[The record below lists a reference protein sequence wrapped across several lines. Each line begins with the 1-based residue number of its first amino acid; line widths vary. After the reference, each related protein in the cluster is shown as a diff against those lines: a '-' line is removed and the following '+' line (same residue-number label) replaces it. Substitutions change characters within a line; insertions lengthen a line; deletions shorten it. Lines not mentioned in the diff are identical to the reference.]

1 MNKIY
6 IFERVLNEA
15 VLEFTIVDT
24 EAEAI
29 YSVIGDIEALQSA
42 LFETYRLDKTEVV
55 MANGLVAE
63 RIVEVGFNVKL
74 VSIEELKPEYD
85 EQEEV
90 HTTLTAQVKYKGE
103 NFKEEYVL
111 KEESISKELFET
123 KLLYGLLGNEEVES
137 VEIIEHTTHS
147 KVINKLI

>member
-74 VSIEELKPEYD
+74 VSIEELKA
-85 EQEEV
+85 QED
-90 HTTLTAQVKYKGE
+90 
-103 NFKEEYVL
+103 
-111 KEESISKELFET
+111 FE
-123 KLLYGLLGNEEVES
+123 
-137 VEIIEHTTHS
+137 
-147 KVINKLI
+147 

>member
-29 YSVIGDIEALQSA
+29 YNVVGDIEALQSA

-74 VSIEELKPEYD
+74 VSIEELKA
-85 EQEEV
+85 EED
-90 HTTLTAQVKYKGE
+90 
-103 NFKEEYVL
+103 
-111 KEESISKELFET
+111 FE
-123 KLLYGLLGNEEVES
+123 
-137 VEIIEHTTHS
+137 
-147 KVINKLI
+147 

>member
-29 YSVIGDIEALQSA
+29 YSVVGDIEALQSA

-74 VSIEELKPEYD
+74 VSIEELKA
-85 EQEEV
+85 EED
-90 HTTLTAQVKYKGE
+90 
-103 NFKEEYVL
+103 
-111 KEESISKELFET
+111 FE
-123 KLLYGLLGNEEVES
+123 
-137 VEIIEHTTHS
+137 
-147 KVINKLI
+147 

>member
-29 YSVIGDIEALQSA
+29 YSVIGDIEALQSV

-74 VSIEELKPEYD
+74 VSIEELKPEFD

-90 HTTLTAQVKYKGE
+90 HTTLVAQVKFKGDDI
-103 NFKEEYVL
+103 KDEYLL
-111 KEESISKELFET
+111 KEGSISKELFET
-123 KLLYGLLGNEEVES
+123 RLIYDFVGNEEVES
-137 VEIIEHTTHS
+137 VEIIEHTTQS

>member
-63 RIVEVGFNVKL
+63 RIVEIGFSVKL
-74 VSIEELKPEYD
+74 VSIEELKA
-85 EQEEV
+85 EED
-90 HTTLTAQVKYKGE
+90 
-103 NFKEEYVL
+103 
-111 KEESISKELFET
+111 FE
-123 KLLYGLLGNEEVES
+123 
-137 VEIIEHTTHS
+137 
-147 KVINKLI
+147 

>member
-29 YSVIGDIEALQSA
+29 YSVIGDIEALQSV
-42 LFETYRLDKTEVV
+42 LYETYRLDKTEVV

-74 VSIEELKPEYD
+74 VFD
-85 EQEEV
+85 
-90 HTTLTAQVKYKGE
+90 
-103 NFKEEYVL
+103 
-111 KEESISKELFET
+111 
-123 KLLYGLLGNEEVES
+123 
-137 VEIIEHTTHS
+137 
-147 KVINKLI
+147 

>member
-15 VLEFTIVDT
+15 VLEFTIIDT
-24 EAEAI
+24 EAEAF

-74 VSIEELKPEYD
+74 VSIEELKA
-85 EQEEV
+85 EED
-90 HTTLTAQVKYKGE
+90 
-103 NFKEEYVL
+103 
-111 KEESISKELFET
+111 FE
-123 KLLYGLLGNEEVES
+123 
-137 VEIIEHTTHS
+137 
-147 KVINKLI
+147 

>member
-29 YSVIGDIEALQSA
+29 YNVVGDIEALQSA

-63 RIVEVGFNVKL
+63 RIVEVGFSVKL
-74 VSIEELKPEYD
+74 VSIEELKA
-85 EQEEV
+85 EED
-90 HTTLTAQVKYKGE
+90 
-103 NFKEEYVL
+103 
-111 KEESISKELFET
+111 FE
-123 KLLYGLLGNEEVES
+123 
-137 VEIIEHTTHS
+137 
-147 KVINKLI
+147 

>member
-42 LFETYRLDKTEVV
+42 LFEIYRLDKTEVV

-74 VSIEELKPEYD
+74 VSIEELKA
-85 EQEEV
+85 QED
-90 HTTLTAQVKYKGE
+90 
-103 NFKEEYVL
+103 
-111 KEESISKELFET
+111 FE
-123 KLLYGLLGNEEVES
+123 
-137 VEIIEHTTHS
+137 
-147 KVINKLI
+147 

>member
-42 LFETYRLDKTEVV
+42 LFETYRLRQDRSCNGKWISCR
-55 MANGLVAE
+55 ANCRSWL
-63 RIVEVGFNVKL
+63 
-74 VSIEELKPEYD
+74 
-85 EQEEV
+85 QC
-90 HTTLTAQVKYKGE
+90 
-103 NFKEEYVL
+103 
-111 KEESISKELFET
+111 
-123 KLLYGLLGNEEVES
+123 
-137 VEIIEHTTHS
+137 
-147 KVINKLI
+147 

>member
-74 VSIEELKPEYD
+74 VSIEELKV
-85 EQEEV
+85 EED
-90 HTTLTAQVKYKGE
+90 
-103 NFKEEYVL
+103 
-111 KEESISKELFET
+111 FE
-123 KLLYGLLGNEEVES
+123 
-137 VEIIEHTTHS
+137 
-147 KVINKLI
+147 

>member
-6 IFERVLNEA
+6 IFERVLNES

-29 YSVIGDIEALQSA
+29 YSVVGDIEALQSV

-63 RIVEVGFNVKL
+63 RIVEVGFSVKL
-74 VSIEELKPEYD
+74 VSIEELKA
-85 EQEEV
+85 EED
-90 HTTLTAQVKYKGE
+90 
-103 NFKEEYVL
+103 
-111 KEESISKELFET
+111 FE
-123 KLLYGLLGNEEVES
+123 
-137 VEIIEHTTHS
+137 
-147 KVINKLI
+147 

>member
-6 IFERVLNEA
+6 IIERVLNEA

-29 YSVIGDIEALQSA
+29 YNVIGDIEALQSA

-74 VSIEELKPEYD
+74 VSIEELKA
-85 EQEEV
+85 EED
-90 HTTLTAQVKYKGE
+90 
-103 NFKEEYVL
+103 
-111 KEESISKELFET
+111 FE
-123 KLLYGLLGNEEVES
+123 
-137 VEIIEHTTHS
+137 
-147 KVINKLI
+147 

>member
-29 YSVIGDIEALQSA
+29 YNVVGDMEALQSV
-42 LFETYRLDKTEVV
+42 LFETYRIDKTEVV

-63 RIVEVGFNVKL
+63 RIIEVGFNVKL

-90 HTTLTAQVKYKGE
+90 YTTLTAQVKYKGE

-137 VEIIEHTTHS
+137 VEIVEHTTHS

>member
-63 RIVEVGFNVKL
+63 RIVEVGFSVKL
-74 VSIEELKPEYD
+74 VSIEELKA
-85 EQEEV
+85 EED
-90 HTTLTAQVKYKGE
+90 
-103 NFKEEYVL
+103 
-111 KEESISKELFET
+111 FE
-123 KLLYGLLGNEEVES
+123 
-137 VEIIEHTTHS
+137 
-147 KVINKLI
+147 

>member
-74 VSIEELKPEYD
+74 VSIEELKA
-85 EQEEV
+85 EE
-90 HTTLTAQVKYKGE
+90 E
-103 NFKEEYVL
+103 
-111 KEESISKELFET
+111 FE
-123 KLLYGLLGNEEVES
+123 
-137 VEIIEHTTHS
+137 
-147 KVINKLI
+147 

>member
-15 VLEFTIVDT
+15 VLEFTIVDS

-74 VSIEELKPEYD
+74 VSIEELKA
-85 EQEEV
+85 EED
-90 HTTLTAQVKYKGE
+90 
-103 NFKEEYVL
+103 
-111 KEESISKELFET
+111 FE
-123 KLLYGLLGNEEVES
+123 
-137 VEIIEHTTHS
+137 
-147 KVINKLI
+147 

>member
-29 YSVIGDIEALQSA
+29 YSVIGDMEALQSA

-74 VSIEELKPEYD
+74 VSIEELKA
-85 EQEEV
+85 EED
-90 HTTLTAQVKYKGE
+90 
-103 NFKEEYVL
+103 
-111 KEESISKELFET
+111 FE
-123 KLLYGLLGNEEVES
+123 
-137 VEIIEHTTHS
+137 
-147 KVINKLI
+147 

>member
-74 VSIEELKPEYD
+74 VSFEELKA
-85 EQEEV
+85 EED
-90 HTTLTAQVKYKGE
+90 
-103 NFKEEYVL
+103 
-111 KEESISKELFET
+111 FE
-123 KLLYGLLGNEEVES
+123 
-137 VEIIEHTTHS
+137 
-147 KVINKLI
+147 

>member
-29 YSVIGDIEALQSA
+29 YNVIGDIEALQSA

-74 VSIEELKPEYD
+74 VSIEELKA
-85 EQEEV
+85 EED
-90 HTTLTAQVKYKGE
+90 
-103 NFKEEYVL
+103 
-111 KEESISKELFET
+111 FE
-123 KLLYGLLGNEEVES
+123 
-137 VEIIEHTTHS
+137 
-147 KVINKLI
+147 

>member
-74 VSIEELKPEYD
+74 VSIEELKA
-85 EQEEV
+85 EED
-90 HTTLTAQVKYKGE
+90 
-103 NFKEEYVL
+103 
-111 KEESISKELFET
+111 FE
-123 KLLYGLLGNEEVES
+123 
-137 VEIIEHTTHS
+137 
-147 KVINKLI
+147 

>member
-29 YSVIGDIEALQSA
+29 YSVIGDIEALQST

-74 VSIEELKPEYD
+74 VSIEELKA
-85 EQEEV
+85 EED
-90 HTTLTAQVKYKGE
+90 
-103 NFKEEYVL
+103 
-111 KEESISKELFET
+111 FE
-123 KLLYGLLGNEEVES
+123 
-137 VEIIEHTTHS
+137 
-147 KVINKLI
+147 

>member
-1 MNKIY
+1 M
-6 IFERVLNEA
+6 
-15 VLEFTIVDT
+15 
-24 EAEAI
+24 
-29 YSVIGDIEALQSA
+29 
-42 LFETYRLDKTEVV
+42 
-55 MANGLVAE
+55 
-63 RIVEVGFNVKL
+63 
-74 VSIEELKPEYD
+74 KPEYD

-111 KEESISKELFET
+111 NEESISKELFET

-137 VEIIEHTTHS
+137 VEIVEHTTHS